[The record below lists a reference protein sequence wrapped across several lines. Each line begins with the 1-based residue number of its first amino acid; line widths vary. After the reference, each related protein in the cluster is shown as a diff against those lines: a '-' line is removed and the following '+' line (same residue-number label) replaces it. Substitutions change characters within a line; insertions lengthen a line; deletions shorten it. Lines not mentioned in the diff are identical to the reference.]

1 MGGGGALPS
10 RARAPSRQTRRSRT
24 VSAASGLPSE
34 SALEHQ
40 LKAGTRGISELD
52 LSSPQIKTLSTYC
65 RLVAQW
71 NRAYNLIGA
80 RTLPEIVPRHLLDS
94 LVLSGFLPPDARRVL
109 DFGTGAGLPG
119 LPLAVVHPERQFVLL
134 DRSRKKTRFVRQAKL
149 ELDLPNVEVVTDEVG
164 HYQGDP
170 FECIMA
176 RAVGSLGELVRCSE
190 HLIGAEGVY
199 LFPKGLDI
207 ERELDELPQKWNAS
221 VVKLEKP
228 TAGSSTRTVVVIRS
242 SDAAAEGS

>member
-1 MGGGGALPS
+1 M
-10 RARAPSRQTRRSRT
+10 
-24 VSAASGLPSE
+24 
-34 SALEHQ
+34 
-40 LKAGTRGISELD
+40 D
-52 LSSPQIKTLSTYC
+52 LSSAQIKTLSTYC

-94 LVLSGFLPPDARRVL
+94 LVLSSFLPPDARRIL

-119 LPLAVVHPERQFVLL
+119 LPLAVVHPERQLVLL

-149 ELDLPNVEVVTDEVG
+149 ELDLPNVEVVTSEVG
-164 HYQGDP
+164 HYRGDP

-176 RAVGSLGELVRCSE
+176 RAVDSLGELVRSSE
-190 HLIGAEGVY
+190 HLIGTEGVY

-207 ERELDELPQKWNAS
+207 ERELHELPQGWNAS
-221 VVKLEKP
+221 VMKLEKS
-228 TAGSSTRTVVVIRS
+228 TAGSSTRTVVVLRS

>member
-1 MGGGGALPS
+1 MGEGRALPS
-10 RARAPSRQTRRSRT
+10 RARETSRQTRRSRT
-24 VSAASGLPSE
+24 VSATSGLPSE
-34 SALEHQ
+34 SVLERQ
-40 LKAGTRGISELD
+40 LKAGIRGISGLD
-52 LSSPQIKTLSTYC
+52 LSSAQIKTLSTYC

-94 LVLSGFLPPDARRVL
+94 LVLSSFLPPDARRIL

-149 ELDLPNVEVVTDEVG
+149 ELDLPNVEVVTSEVG
-164 HYQGDP
+164 HYQDGP

-176 RAVGSLGELVRCSE
+176 RAVDSLGELVRSSE
-190 HLIGAEGVY
+190 HLIGTEGVY

-207 ERELDELPQKWNAS
+207 ERELHELPQEWNAS
-221 VVKLEKP
+221 VMKLEKS
-228 TAGSSTRTVVVIRS
+228 TADSSTRTVVVLRPS
-242 SDAAAEGS
+242 NAVAEGS

>member
-1 MGGGGALPS
+1 MGGGRALPS
-10 RARAPSRQTRRSRT
+10 RAREPSRQTRRSRT
-24 VSAASGLPSE
+24 VSATSGLPPDSV
-34 SALEHQ
+34 LERQ
-40 LKAGTRGISELD
+40 LKAGIRGISGLD
-52 LSSPQIKTLSTYC
+52 PSSAQIKILSTYC

-71 NRAYNLIGA
+71 NRAYNLIGV

-94 LVLSGFLPPDARRVL
+94 LVLSSFLPPDARRIL

-149 ELDLPNVEVVTDEVG
+149 ELDLPNVEVVTGEVG

-170 FECIMA
+170 FECVMA

-190 HLIGAEGVY
+190 RLIGAGGVY

-207 ERELDELPQKWNAS
+207 ERELHELPRGWNAS
-221 VVKLEKP
+221 VMKLEKS
-228 TAGSSTRTVVVIRS
+228 TAGSSTRAVVVLRP